1 MQLISCSP
9 KLRIDIRDEQQPFT
23 PQGDKLPLKP
33 ALFVQFYPGGNV
45 PDHARALADQLP
57 GLWQGVGR
65 DEDPYVT
72 RIGWWDSF
80 AAQKDLDWSDEDRVF
95 VEDKIL
101 RIGDPN
107 VMVVEDMKVPAPYA
121 LYDKHRKTAGRRTVE
136 HVVADITQ
144 AYELAGFSVGDAVAY
159 ERQNLNDQA
168 VIDALYGLESAESV
182 EEAEE
187 LVRA

>member
-9 KLRIDIRDEQQPFT
+9 KLRIDIRDETQPFT

-33 ALFVQFYPGGNV
+33 ALFVQFYPGGTV

-65 DEDPYVT
+65 DEDPYTT
-72 RIGWWDSF
+72 RIGWWDSH

-95 VEDKIL
+95 VEEKIL

-107 VMVVEDMKVPAPYA
+107 VMLVEELLLAPPYA
-121 LYDKHRKTAGRRTVE
+121 KYVAHRKTQGKRTIE

-144 AYELAGFSVGDAVAY
+144 TFEVAGFDVGAAIAF
-159 ERQNLNDQA
+159 EKQNGNDQK
-168 VIDALYGLESAESV
+168 VIDALYGLEVEAPAEGS
-182 EEAEE
+182 EE